1 MSLKDEV
8 ERQIAELLRDGII
21 RPSRS
26 SYNSPVWVVPKKQD
40 ASGEKKYRLV
50 VDYRKLNE
58 VTIADKY
65 PIPEINGVLANLGR
79 NKFLYS
85 IRP

>member
-1 MSLKDEV
+1 M
-8 ERQIAELLRDGII
+8 
-21 RPSRS
+21 
-26 SYNSPVWVVPKKQD
+26 
-40 ASGEKKYRLV
+40 V

-79 NKFLYS
+79 NKYFTVLDLKSGFHQIALREKDRKNS
-85 IRP
+85 IFNK